1 MKVDG
6 LHHVTAITAEIEA
19 NLNFYGRLLGLR
31 LVWQGVNAD
40 DPGFRHVAY
49 GDEGGTPG
57 SVVTFFDMPGVAPGR
72 PGSGMVH
79 RLLLRVANARA
90 LDFWERRL
98 AGAGVAAERMDY
110 RLLFSDP
117 DGLALELVIDDG
129 ADEPLVARAAGLDD
143 QVAIRGIHAV
153 RAYSAKPERSAPL
166 LGDVLGMVRR
176 GDGSWLAR
184 GERRHGLVI
193 YEAPPEEP
201 GQVGAGTMH
210 HIAFAIRAGEE
221 QRWRDR
227 VDAAGL
233 RPTPVMDR
241 QTNKSVY
248 FREPSRV
255 LFELA
260 TDQPGFVFEP
270 DDSLGESL
278 MLVGDLEKRRAELE
292 QRFPPLANPRADT
305 TDGAASR
312 RPGQLDAHHGRNQGD
327 ER

>member
-6 LHHVTAITAEIEA
+6 LHHVTSITADIEK
-19 NLNFYGRLLGLR
+19 NIDFYGRLLGLR

-40 DPGFRHVAY
+40 DPEMRHVAY
-49 GDEGGTPG
+49 GDERGNPG
-57 SVVTFFDMPGVAPGR
+57 SVVTFFDMPGVVRGR

-79 RLLLRVANARA
+79 RLLLRVADANA

-98 AGAGVAAERMDY
+98 ARAGVAAERTAD

-129 ADEPLVARAAGLDD
+129 GDEPLVARAVGVDGR
-143 QVAIRGIHAV
+143 VAIRGLHAV
-153 RAYSAKPERSAPL
+153 RAYSAEPARSAPV
-166 LGDVLGMVRR
+166 LGDVLGMAA
-176 GDGSWLAR
+176 GGEGGWLAR

-193 YEAPPEEP
+193 YDPPPEEP

-210 HIAFAIRAGEE
+210 HIAFTIRDGEE

-227 VDAAGL
+227 LDAAGL
-233 RPTPVMDR
+233 RPTQVMDR
-241 QTNKSVY
+241 QTAKSVY

-255 LFELA
+255 LFELS

-270 DDSLGESL
+270 ADRLGESL
-278 MLVGDLEKRRAELE
+278 MLVGELESRRAELE
-292 QRFPPLANPRADT
+292 RRFPALANPRAGTSD
-305 TDGAASR
+305 
-312 RPGQLDAHHGRNQGD
+312 
-327 ER
+327 